1 MVKIDTKKGCGIM
14 EYGLA
19 RISTSKQNIERQ
31 VRNIQQQYPN
41 AKIIK
46 ETFTGTKLEGRKE
59 LENLLKILKEEDT
72 LIFDSVSRMSRN
84 AEEGCQ
90 LYETL
95 YDRNI
100 NIIFLKEPHIN
111 TATYRRAL
119 ENQINV
125 ELKTGNNATDEFIKG
140 MIEVLNK
147 YAIALAKEQIK
158 KAFEQAEKEVQD
170 LHQRTSE
177 GLLTAKL
184 NGKRV
189 GQTKGSTFETK
200 KSKMVKQLIIKHCRD
215 FDGSLSDTDC
225 RKLVDVAKNTYFKY
239 KREIKESI
247 SI

>member
-1 MVKIDTKKGCGIM
+1 M

-59 LENLLKILKEEDT
+59 LENLLKILKKEDT

-95 YDRNI
+95 YDRDI

-111 TATYRRAL
+111 TSTYRRAL
-119 ENQINV
+119 DNQINI

-147 YAIALAKEQIK
+147 YAIALAKEQIR

-177 GLLTAKL
+177 GILTAKL

-189 GQTKGSTFETK
+189 GQPKGATFETK
-200 KSKMVKQLIIKHCRD
+200 KSIKAKELILKHCKD

-225 RKLVDVAKNTYFKY
+225 RKLVGVAKNTYFKY

-247 SI
+247 VI